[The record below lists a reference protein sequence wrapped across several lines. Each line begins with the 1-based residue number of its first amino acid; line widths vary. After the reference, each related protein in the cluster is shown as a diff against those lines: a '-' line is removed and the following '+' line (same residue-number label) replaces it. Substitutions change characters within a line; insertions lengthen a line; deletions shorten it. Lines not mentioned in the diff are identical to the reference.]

1 MPRVIVDA
9 NRCKGCALCTR
20 ACPKKIMA
28 LAKTFNAK
36 GYNPA
41 ECIDE
46 TKCIGCALCGRTCPD
61 VAIEVYK

>member
-1 MPRVIVDA
+1 MPKVIVDT
-9 NRCKGCALCTR
+9 NRCKGCALCVR
-20 ACPKKIMA
+20 ACPKKLMA
-28 LAKTFNAK
+28 LSTVFNAK

-46 TKCIGCALCGRTCPD
+46 SKCIGCALCGRACPD

>member
-9 NRCKGCALCTR
+9 NRCKGCGLCTR

-28 LAKTFNAK
+28 LSKVFNAK

-41 ECIDE
+41 ECVDE
-46 TKCIGCALCGRTCPD
+46 SKCIGCALCGRTCPD